1 MTQAFVIGF
10 IGPLQAFIVVLMLL
24 LLFGGKKIPEMM
36 RALGQGLQEFK
47 KVTRENNPEG
57 EAGKSEPE
65 PPTKPLDQ

>member
-1 MTQAFVIGF
+1 
-10 IGPLQAFIVVLMLL
+10 LMLL